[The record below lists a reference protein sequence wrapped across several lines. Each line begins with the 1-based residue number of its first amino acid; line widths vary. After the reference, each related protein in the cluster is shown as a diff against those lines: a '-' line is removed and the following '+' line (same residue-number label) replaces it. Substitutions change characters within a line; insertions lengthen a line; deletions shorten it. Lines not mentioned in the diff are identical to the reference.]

1 MDGALD
7 EGDKQGL
14 SVSLS
19 QAVRSEESQETI
31 LGRRR
36 QKHRRYKAIPFSS
49 VLTNPACL
57 SKHLEVNQR
66 TYFVVRGIQYA
77 FGHS

>member
-19 QAVRSEESQETI
+19 QVLRSEESPETI

-36 QKHRRYKAIPFSS
+36 QKHRRRYKAIPF
-49 VLTNPACL
+49 
-57 SKHLEVNQR
+57 
-66 TYFVVRGIQYA
+66 
-77 FGHS
+77 